1 MIFFKN
7 KRLNEEIAAS
17 TELENNEEVINPDE
31 TEAVTNLCE
40 DLELTKTAT
49 PDKDVCTNRK
59 VHVTLTIKAKKK
71 LNDISVT
78 DTLSTFMESIVES
91 NPTPTG
97 NPQIG
102 PIVVNNTNLTLM
114 WHIGDLA
121 KDATATLTYDAIIKP
136 STIGNA
142 AAFVN
147 QKIEVEDKEKNKC
160 TKNHGDQGLNDGL
173 NITCPIVL
181 CNDLELTK
189 TATPDQDVC
198 NNRRVHV
205 VLTIKALKKLNDIS
219 VTDTLSNFM
228 ESIVENNPT
237 PTGNPQIGPIVVNN
251 TNLTLMWHIGD
262 LAQGATA
269 TLTYDAIIKPTTI
282 GNPAAFVNQKI
293 EVEDR
298 DRNKCTKTHGDEGL
312 DDDLNITCP
321 QGQCCCQ
328 ACEPI
333 TVEPCELS
341 KTVTVDVDRI
351 KCTGKLVDVIV
362 NLQHVCGGKT
372 LNVGVFLVENVP
384 GDADGD
390 GNVEPGETIPE
401 SRGFI
406 VQEVTITGNANACVS
421 QLVSGFCFPLT
432 DDTGCDAEDRSFTA
446 KVFAVYTSIAIPN
459 CDCDTAT
466 EPEV

>member
-17 TELENNEEVINPDE
+17 TELENNEEVTNPDE
-31 TEAVTNLCE
+31 TETDTDLCD
-40 DLELTKTAT
+40 DLELTKTVM
-49 PDKDVCTNRK
+49 PDQDVCNNRR

-78 DTLSTFMESIVES
+78 DTLSAFMESIVTS

-97 NPQIG
+97 SPQIG
-102 PIVVNNTNLTLM
+102 AIVVNNTNLTLM
-114 WHIGDLA
+114 WHIGDL
-121 KDATATLTYDAIIKP
+121 DIGTTATLTYDAIIKP
-136 STIGNA
+136 STIGNP

-147 QKIEVEDKEKNKC
+147 QKIEVVDKAYNKC

-173 NITCPIVL
+173 
-181 CNDLELTK
+181 D
-189 TATPDQDVC
+189 
-198 NNRRVHV
+198 
-205 VLTIKALKKLNDIS
+205 
-219 VTDTLSNFM
+219 
-228 ESIVENNPT
+228 
-237 PTGNPQIGPIVVNN
+237 
-251 TNLTLMWHIGD
+251 
-262 LAQGATA
+262 
-269 TLTYDAIIKPTTI
+269 
-282 GNPAAFVNQKI
+282 
-293 EVEDR
+293 
-298 DRNKCTKTHGDEGL
+298 
-312 DDDLNITCP
+312 ITCP

-333 TVEPCELS
+333 TVQPCELS
-341 KTVTVDVDRI
+341 KTVTVDVERI

-362 NLQHVCGGKT
+362 NLKHVCGGKT

-390 GNVEPGETIPE
+390 GNIEPGETIPE

-406 VQEVTITGNANACVS
+406 VQEVTITGTTNACVS
-421 QLVSGFCFPLT
+421 QLVSGFCFPLK
-432 DDTGCDAEDRSFTA
+432 DDTGCNAADRNFTA

-459 CDCDTAT
+459 CDCDNAE

>member
-7 KRLNEEIAAS
+7 KRINEEIAAS
-17 TELENNEEVINPDE
+17 TELENNEEVINPNEEVINQDE
-31 TEAVTNLCE
+31 TETVTNLCD
-40 DLELTKTAT
+40 DLELTKTVI
-49 PDKDVCTNRK
+49 PDEDVCNNRR

-71 LNDISVT
+71 LNNISVT
-78 DTLSTFMESIVES
+78 DTLST
-91 NPTPTG
+91 
-97 NPQIG
+97 
-102 PIVVNNTNLTLM
+102 
-114 WHIGDLA
+114 
-121 KDATATLTYDAIIKP
+121 
-136 STIGNA
+136 
-142 AAFVN
+142 
-147 QKIEVEDKEKNKC
+147 
-160 TKNHGDQGLNDGL
+160 
-173 NITCPIVL
+173 
-181 CNDLELTK
+181 
-189 TATPDQDVC
+189 
-198 NNRRVHV
+198 
-205 VLTIKALKKLNDIS
+205 
-219 VTDTLSNFM
+219 FM

-237 PTGNPQIGPIVVNN
+237 PTGNPQIGAIVVNN

-293 EVEDR
+293 EIVDK
-298 DRNKCTKTHGDEGL
+298 DNNKCTKNHGDQGLNDGL
-312 DDDLNITCP
+312 DITCP

-341 KTVTVDVDRI
+341 KTVTVDVERI

-362 NLQHVCGGKT
+362 NLKHVCGGKT

-384 GDADGD
+384 GDA
-390 GNVEPGETIPE
+390 EEGETIPE

-406 VQEVTITGNANACVS
+406 VQEVTITGTANACVS

-432 DDTGCDAEDRSFTA
+432 DNVGCQGGNRSFTA

-459 CDCDTAT
+459 CDCDT
-466 EPEV
+466 EPTL